1 MKRRWTPDTKLILA
15 FLLLAGLIFA
25 NSFSSHYFKT
35 QFQSQWLEW
44 GFFGVLLLALLDFI
58 LSRRLPPVEIERELP
73 GNLAVDKWTPVKI
86 RIRHQFTQATRIRIF
101 DGVPGSSD
109 YQNLPLNIDLQPNK
123 TSSSEYLLRPLE
135 RGPLQIMPS
144 HIEFNSPLGLWNIRY
159 QTGAVGSAK
168 VFPDF
173 VAIANYAILATE
185 NHTSQMGIRKKQRR
199 GEGME
204 FHQLREY
211 RQGDSLRQLDW
222 KATSRRQKL
231 IARDYQDERDQQIVL
246 MIDSGHRM
254 RAKDDEL
261 SHFDHALN
269 AMLLVSY
276 IALRQG
282 DSVSLMSFGGE
293 TGNTNSNATNSNTN
307 NKHRW
312 IPPQKGTERVSVL
325 LNGIYDLQASQSTA
339 DYITAAEKLSVL
351 QPKRSLIILVT
362 NSRDE
367 DNSELLLAANLLKKR
382 HLVMIAN
389 IREQILDDLNDQ
401 SVQTFDEA
409 LSYAGV
415 RRFLHERRESH
426 KKLTSAG
433 VYAVDCTANQL
444 AVRVANAYLE
454 IKSSGVL

>member
-1 MKRRWTPDTKLILA
+1 MRRQWIPATRCAIFFALLGVAILVNKFSA
-15 FLLLAGLIFA
+15 HYFTVSIPEFLLEALFAGALI
-25 NSFSSHYFKT
+25 
-35 QFQSQWLEW
+35 
-44 GFFGVLLLALLDFI
+44 VVLLDFL
-58 LSRRLPPVEIERELP
+58 LSRRLPPVEITRDLP
-73 GNLAVDKWTPVKI
+73 GNLAVDKWTQVKLH
-86 RIRHQFTQATRIRIF
+86 IRHHFTHATQVRVF
-101 DGVPGSSD
+101 DGVPASSD
-109 YQNLPLNIDLQPNK
+109 YQHLPLTLELKPNQISK
-123 TSSSEYLLRPLE
+123 SEYQLRPLE
-135 RGPLQIMPS
+135 RGSLLINKS
-144 HIEFNSPLGLWNIRY
+144 HIEFSSPLGLWNIRY
-159 QTGAVGSAK
+159 WAGTPSASR
-168 VFPDF
+168 VYPDF

-204 FHQLREY
+204 FHQLREF

-246 MIDSGHRM
+246 MIDSGRRM

-282 DSVSLMSFGGE
+282 DNVSLMSFGNDGS
-293 TGNTNSNATNSNTN
+293 NNNS
-307 NKHRW
+307 KHRW
-312 IPPQKGTERVSVL
+312 IPPQKGTERVKVL
-325 LNGIYDLQASQSTA
+325 LNGIYDLQASQATA
-339 DYITAAEKLSVL
+339 DYITAAEKLAVL

-367 DNSELLLAANLLKKR
+367 DNSELLLAAKLLKKR

-389 IREQILDDLNDQ
+389 IREQILDDLNELPV
-401 SVQTFDEA
+401 STFDDA
-409 LSYAGV
+409 LNYAGV
-415 RRFLHERRESH
+415 RRFLHERSESH
-426 KKLTSAG
+426 KKLTAAG
-433 VYAVDCTANQL
+433 IYAVDCTANQL

-454 IKSSGVL
+454 IKSAGVL

>member
-1 MKRRWTPDTKLILA
+1 MRRTWIPSTHLITA
-15 FLLLAGLIFA
+15 FALLAALIFINA
-25 NSFSSHYFKT
+25 FSAHYFSWSVAAYLAQALFIALT
-35 QFQSQWLEW
+35 VIAVLDWL
-44 GFFGVLLLALLDFI
+44 
-58 LSRRLPPVEIERELP
+58 LSRRLPPVDIERELP

-86 RIRHQFTQATRIRIF
+86 CIRHHFNQPTRIRVF

-109 YQNLPLNIDLQPNK
+109 YQHLPLSIKLLPNK
-123 TSSSEYLLRPLE
+123 TSRSEYALRPLE
-135 RGPLQIMPS
+135 RGPLQLTPS
-144 HIEFNSPLGLWNIRY
+144 HVEFSSPLGLWNIRY
-159 QTGAVGSAK
+159 QTGAVSDVK

-185 NHTSQMGIRKKQRR
+185 NHTSQIGIRKKQRR

-293 TGNTNSNATNSNTN
+293 ASTTNNTNNAN

-339 DYITAAEKLSVL
+339 DYIAAAEKLSVL

-389 IREQILDDLNDQ
+389 IREQILDNLNDQ

-415 RRFLHERRESH
+415 RRFLHERSESH
-426 KKLTSAG
+426 KKLTAAG
-433 VYAVDCTANQL
+433 VYAVDCTADQL

-454 IKSSGVL
+454 IKSAGVL

>member
-1 MKRRWTPDTKLILA
+1 MKRRWIPGSRLIWIFA
-15 FLLLAGLIFA
+15 LLAITIFA
-25 NSFSSHYFKT
+25 NSFCGRYF
-35 QFQSQWLEW
+35 QIQIPGYLLEYL
-44 GFFGVLLLALLDFI
+44 FFTMLLIALLDCW
-58 LSRRLPPVEIERELP
+58 LSRRLPPVDISRELP
-73 GNLAVDKWTPVKI
+73 GNLAVDKWTPVKL
-86 RIRHQFTQATRIRIF
+86 RIRHQFTQPTQIRVF
-101 DGVPGSSD
+101 DGVPSSCNH
-109 YQNLPLNIDLQPNK
+109 QQLPLTIELHPNQ
-123 TSSSEYLLRPLE
+123 TSTTDYVLRPLE
-135 RGPLQIMPS
+135 RGPLLLTQS
-144 HIEFNSPLGLWNIRY
+144 HVEFSSPLGLWNIRY
-159 QTGAVGSAK
+159 WTGEKSEAK
-168 VFPDF
+168 VYPDF

-185 NHTSQMGIRKKQRR
+185 NHASQIGIKKKQRR
-199 GEGME
+199 GEGLE

-246 MIDSGHRM
+246 MIDSGRRM

-282 DSVSLMSFGGE
+282 DSVSLMSFGNE
-293 TGNTNSNATNSNTN
+293 PTTIHNH
-307 NKHRW
+307 KHRW

-339 DYITAAEKLSVL
+339 DYITAAEKLSIL

-367 DNSELLLAANLLKKR
+367 DNSELLLAAKLLKKR

-389 IREQILDDLNDQ
+389 IREQILDDLNEQ
-401 SVQTFDEA
+401 PVSTFDDA
-409 LSYAGV
+409 LNYAGV
-415 RRFLHERRESH
+415 RRFLHERSESH
-426 KKLTSAG
+426 KKLTAAG
-433 VYAVDCTANQL
+433 VYAVDCTADQL

-454 IKSSGVL
+454 IKSAGVL

>member
-1 MKRRWTPDTKLILA
+1 MILA
-15 FLLLAGLIFA
+15 FGLLAVIIFA
-25 NSFSSHYFKT
+25 NSFSAHYVNWQLPAPFAESV
-35 QFQSQWLEW
+35 FAIML
-44 GFFGVLLLALLDFI
+44 VIALLDFL
-58 LSRRLPPVEIERELP
+58 LSRRVPPLEITRTLP
-73 GNLAVDKWTPVKI
+73 GSLAVDKWTPVKLV
-86 RIRHQFTQATRIRIF
+86 IRHRFTQRMRVRIF
-101 DGVPGSSD
+101 DGVPAGSD
-109 YQNLPLNIDLQPNK
+109 YQHLPLTIDLHPNK

-135 RGPLQIMPS
+135 RGPLQIAPS
-144 HIEFNSPLGLWNIRY
+144 HIEFSSPLGLWNIRY
-159 QTGAVGSAK
+159 QTGAASDAK
-168 VFPDF
+168 VYPDF

-185 NHTSQMGIRKKQRR
+185 NHTSQIGIKKKQRR

-246 MIDSGHRM
+246 MIDSGRRM
-254 RAKDDEL
+254 RTKDDEL

-282 DSVSLMSFGGE
+282 DNVSLMSFGND
-293 TGNTNSNATNSNTN
+293 TA

-312 IPPQKGTERVSVL
+312 IPPQKGTERVKVL
-325 LNGIYDLQASQSTA
+325 LNGIYDLQASQSPA
-339 DYITAAEKLSVL
+339 DYISAAEKLALL
-351 QPKRSLIILVT
+351 QPKRSLVILVT

-389 IREQILDDLNDQ
+389 IREQVLDDLNEQ
-401 SVQTFDEA
+401 PVQTFDDA
-409 LSYAGV
+409 LNYAGV
-415 RRFLHERRESH
+415 RHFMHERSESH
-426 KKLTSAG
+426 KKLTAAG

-444 AVRVANAYLE
+444 AVRVSNAYLE
-454 IKSSGVL
+454 IKSAGVL

>member
-1 MKRRWTPDTKLILA
+1 MKRRWTPDTKLTLA

-35 QFQSQWLEW
+35 QFQSRWLEW
-44 GFFGVLLLALLDFI
+44 GFFGVLLIALLDFV

-101 DGVPGSSD
+101 DGVPSSSD
-109 YQNLPLNIDLQPNK
+109 YQHLPLSIELQPNK
-123 TSSSEYLLRPLE
+123 TSSSEYSLRPLV
-135 RGPLQIMPS
+135 RGLLQLTPS
-144 HIEFNSPLGLWNIRY
+144 HIEFSSPLGLWNIRY
-159 QTGAVGSAK
+159 QTGTTSDAK

-185 NHTSQMGIRKKQRR
+185 NHTSQMGIRKKPRR

-293 TGNTNSNATNSNTN
+293 ANNSNPTNT
-307 NKHRW
+307 KHRW

-389 IREQILDDLNDQ
+389 IREQILDDLNEQ

-415 RRFLHERRESH
+415 RRFLHERSESH

-454 IKSSGVL
+454 IKSAGVL

>member
-1 MKRRWTPDTKLILA
+1 MKRRWIPNAKLITTFA
-15 FLLLAGLIFA
+15 LLAMLVFA
-25 NSFSSHYFKT
+25 NSFSAHYFAIQLPT
-35 QFQSQWLEW
+35 RVPDGL
-44 GFFGVLLLALLDFI
+44 FFGMLVIALLDFI
-58 LSRRLPPVEIERELP
+58 LSRRFPAVEITRELP
-73 GNLAVDKWTPVKI
+73 GNLAVDKWTPVTL
-86 RIRHQFTQATRIRIF
+86 RIRHRFNQATGIRVF
-101 DGVPGSSD
+101 DGVPARSN
-109 YQNLPLNIDLQPNK
+109 YQHLPLTIELQPDK
-123 TSSSEYLLRPLE
+123 TSHSEYLLRPLE
-135 RGPLQIMPS
+135 RGQLQLTPA
-144 HIEFNSPLGLWNIRY
+144 HIELSSPFGLWNIRY
-159 QTGAVGSAK
+159 QTGPTNEVK
-168 VFPDF
+168 VYPDF

-231 IARDYQDERDQQIVL
+231 IARDYQDERDQHIVL
-246 MIDSGHRM
+246 MIDSGRRM

-282 DSVSLMSFGGE
+282 DSVSLMSFGNE
-293 TGNTNSNATNSNTN
+293 TS

-367 DNSELLLAANLLKKR
+367 DNSELLLATNLLKKR

-401 SVQTFDEA
+401 PVNTFDDA
-409 LSYAGV
+409 LNYAGV
-415 RRFLHERRESH
+415 RRFLHERSESH
-426 KKLTSAG
+426 KKLTAAG

-454 IKSSGVL
+454 IKGAGVL

>member
-1 MKRRWTPDTKLILA
+1 MKKRCIPHAKLVTA
-15 FLLLAGLIFA
+15 FVLLAILIFA
-25 NSFSSHYFKT
+25 NSFSAQYFSV
-35 QFQSQWLEW
+35 QLPAGIPEIL
-44 GFFGVLLLALLDFI
+44 FFALLVITALDFVI
-58 LSRRLPPVEIERELP
+58 ARRLPKVEITRELP
-73 GNLAVDKWTPVKI
+73 GNLAVDKWTPVTL
-86 RIRHQFTQATRIRIF
+86 RIRHQFPHSTQVRLF
-101 DGVPGSSD
+101 DGVPATSD
-109 YQNLPLNIDLQPNK
+109 YQHLPLTIDLQPNK
-123 TSSSEYLLRPLE
+123 ISSNEYLLRPLE
-135 RGPLQIMPS
+135 RGPLHLAPS
-144 HIEFNSPLGLWNIRY
+144 HIEFSSPLGLWNIRA
-159 QTGAVGSAK
+159 QIGESSQAK
-168 VFPDF
+168 VYPDF
-173 VAIANYAILATE
+173 VSIANYAILATE
-185 NHTSQMGIRKKQRR
+185 NHTSQIGIKKKQRR

-222 KATSRRQKL
+222 KATSRRHKL

-246 MIDSGHRM
+246 MIDSGRRM

-282 DSVSLMSFGGE
+282 DSVSLMSFGNE
-293 TGNTNSNATNSNTN
+293 AN

-339 DYITAAEKLSVL
+339 DYITAAEKLSIL

-389 IREQILDDLNDQ
+389 IREQILDNLNDQ
-401 SVQTFDEA
+401 PVQTFDDA
-409 LSYAGV
+409 LSYASV
-415 RRFLHERRESH
+415 RRFLHERSESH
-426 KKLTSAG
+426 KKLTTAG
-433 VYAVDCTANQL
+433 IYAIDCTASQL

-454 IKSSGVL
+454 IKSTGVL